1 MRDFIKSL
9 QRPGNETLIEAILE
23 GYNAIFENNEVAY
36 LVAQARKFKT
46 VDEFIRYQG
55 EPFYHGAR
63 GDWTGDFKVET
74 KSKNDYG
81 IFGEMETERHGA
93 FFTDSKNYAIEHVG
107 KGGRIIEVR
116 LDVDKTLVIDKF
128 YEFENVKNAF
138 KNQYDAH
145 TQSDLWDDIQWGIKE
160 VWELFEGD
168 RGRRF
173 VEFIKKQGYD
183 SVKFSEG
190 LVDKNKDAVDGMTT
204 VVFDPSKI
212 KTISQLTDIWNKA
225 HSSQSKDGL
234 DHFARGVNKSAYK
247 LYASGMCDV
256 FALALNKLYGYEP
269 YVVRGYYKDG
279 DEYAYENS
287 HAVVKSSKGFLD
299 YKGLISEQE
308 LKKAA
313 HFTNN
318 VEFVKIEPVSVEELK
333 ECFTS
338 EPIPEIE
345 IEKAV
350 DYIKNNN
357 SLFEATGKSELQKLK
372 DNKVP
377 LTDEERKEV
386 FKKDA
391 VWHSGSSIDP
401 NTGEKV
407 QKVSAVWKSKH
418 PKTGDITY
426 ISNTH
431 RAYNTAKSLD
441 AIINK
446 YHNFIK
452 DTA

>member
-1 MRDFIKSL
+1 MKNFIKSL
-9 QRPGNETLIEAILE
+9 ERSDNKTLIEAILE
-23 GYNAIFENNEVAY
+23 GYSVIFENNSVEGH
-36 LVAQARKFKT
+36 KP
-46 VDEFIRYQG
+46 EWWN
-55 EPFYHGAR
+55 EPSDNAFAKGMTKGDVIIDWLKRNKVKKEGGKYIFYHA
-63 GDWTGDFKVET
+63 TP
-74 KSKNDYG
+74 
-81 IFGEMETERHGA
+81 I
-93 FFTDSKNYAIEHVG
+93 
-107 KGGRIIEVR
+107 KGGAKDMIRKGSYLATDKETAIHQASRDRGSKSSEIRTIEVR
-116 LDVDKTLVIDKF
+116 LNPEELDHVGVWSTLRND
-128 YEFENVKNAF
+128 Y
-138 KNQYDAH
+138 Y
-145 TQSDLWDDIQWGIKE
+145 
-160 VWELFEGD
+160 
-168 RGRRF
+168 
-173 VEFIKKQGYD
+173 
-183 SVKFSEG
+183 
-190 LVDKNKDAVDGMTT
+190 VDGGM
-204 VVFDPSKI
+204 D
-212 KTISQLTDIWNKA
+212 
-225 HSSQSKDGL
+225 QS
-234 DHFARGVNKSAYK
+234 ARGINESAE

-407 QKVSAVWKSKH
+407 QKVSAVWKSKN

-431 RAYNTAKSLD
+431 RLYNTAKSLG

-446 YHNFIK
+446 YHNIVK
-452 DTA
+452 DSA